1 MNSDIEISNLNSLN
15 NIKSSYI
22 ASKSSINN
30 LDLENKKRNIISF
43 ILKEIIEK
51 LYIAQRILSISL
63 LKRSIYIV
71 VKSNF
76 LAISFNALNKYLN
89 FNSFYKLNKKKII
102 YDYLKIDVI
111 YVTFKRK

>member
-51 LYIAQRILSISL
+51 LYIA
-63 LKRSIYIV
+63 
-71 VKSNF
+71 
-76 LAISFNALNKYLN
+76 
-89 FNSFYKLNKKKII
+89 
-102 YDYLKIDVI
+102 
-111 YVTFKRK
+111 